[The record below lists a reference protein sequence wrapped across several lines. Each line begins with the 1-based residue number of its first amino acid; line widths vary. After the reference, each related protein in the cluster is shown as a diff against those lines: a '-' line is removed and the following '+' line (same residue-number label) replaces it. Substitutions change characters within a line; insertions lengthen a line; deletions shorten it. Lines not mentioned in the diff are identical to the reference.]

1 MSGLDLN
8 SSKYKLARGKIYQ
21 AIKRDLQERGAWVEP
36 HRDRVER
43 YMGLW
48 DAAQM
53 LDYDI
58 KSRGVQIETDRG
70 PKKNDS
76 VALLNA
82 TNKQMEVMLEK
93 LQISIPGPVKD
104 GGADV

>member
-1 MSGLDLN
+1 MDEFDLDDR
-8 SSKYKLARGKIYQ
+8 SFKQSRGKIYN
-21 AIKRDLQERGAWVEP
+21 AIKRDLKERGAWIEP
-36 HRDRVER
+36 HIDRVER
-43 YMGLW
+43 YMSLW

-53 LDYDI
+53 LDFDV
-58 KSRGVQIETDRG
+58 KKRGVQIATNTG
-70 PKKNDS
+70 LKKNDS